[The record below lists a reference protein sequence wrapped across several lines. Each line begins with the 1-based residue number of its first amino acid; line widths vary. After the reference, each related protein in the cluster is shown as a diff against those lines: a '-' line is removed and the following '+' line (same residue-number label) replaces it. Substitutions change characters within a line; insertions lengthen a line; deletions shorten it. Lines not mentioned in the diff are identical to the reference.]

1 MALRSKGYMTEKRKN
16 IFMND
21 AMSDQLK
28 GLRDRIHKESGL
40 RVSEQDLIRSAIDV
54 YIQACAC
61 CVDLNTIAT
70 VGAVDRTILELL
82 RKGNSSD
89 A

>member
-1 MALRSKGYMTEKRKN
+1 MTEKRKN

-28 GLRDRIHKESGL
+28 ALRERIHKESGL

-54 YIQACAC
+54 YIQACSC
-61 CVDLNTIAT
+61 CVNLGSIAT
-70 VGAVDRTILELL
+70 VGAIDRAILDLIT
-82 RKGNSSD
+82 KGKREE

>member
-1 MALRSKGYMTEKRKN
+1 MTEKRKN

-61 CVDLNTIAT
+61 CVKLDTIAT
-70 VGAVDRTILELL
+70 VGAIDRSILDLL
-82 RKGNSSD
+82 RKGNEKTD
-89 A
+89 